1 MGPHCCV
8 ATILSC
14 IGSSSS
20 VVELIQAP
28 RPVLRR
34 KHFARALVVAAIWS
48 VCVEESDKA
57 VDTGRQVVLRNSF
70 ESVVS
75 IRAISMLVERTAC
88 VAREESKCL

>member
-1 MGPHCCV
+1 MRPHCCV
-8 ATILSC
+8 ATILVLSC
-14 IGSSSS
+14 IGNSSS
-20 VVELIQAP
+20 VVAG
-28 RPVLRR
+28 
-34 KHFARALVVAAIWS
+34 ALVVTAIWS